1 MIILILEI
9 LETPLSKM
17 LYNSTA
23 PQTTA
28 EWVSMIVLLQQ
39 KRYKLHED
47 SSCCIRVNTS
57 LPRFLGGSLKYI
69 SQFIECLCAQWG
81 TRVKWTLTKWFFTL
95 CVFAFSCKGS
105 LLLLVFLPPHLGHLN
120 QVCSRAVIKRI
131 SGCIFTLCLCLHTW
145 VISLRLPIAPDIILH
160 IHRSVAYL
168 NSWFSHSLLP
178 TLGVQFPCQHRPKT
192 TRHSLVGLHLPQLTT
207 ES

>member
-28 EWVSMIVLLQQ
+28 ESVSIIVLLQQ
-39 KRYKLHED
+39 KRSKLHEG
-47 SSCCIRVNTS
+47 SSCCIRTNTS
-57 LPRFLGGSLKYI
+57 LPHFLGGGFSEIYI
-69 SQFIECLCAQWG
+69 SQFIEITCLCAQWG
-81 TRVKWTLTKWFFTL
+81 TRLKQTLTKWFFTLRVFVSL

-120 QVCSRAVIKRI
+120 QVCSGAVIKRI
-131 SGCIFTLCLCLHTW
+131 FCVFLAVYLH
-145 VISLRLPIAPDIILH
+145 
-160 IHRSVAYL
+160 SVSVCTPELYL
-168 NSWFSHSLLP
+168 
-178 TLGVQFPCQHRPKT
+178 
-192 TRHSLVGLHLPQLTT
+192 
-207 ES
+207 